1 MASRGLGTLT
11 ISLVA
16 ETAGFVQGMDKSERA
31 TAKWRRQVQKDVRQ
45 ASKEAQARLKG
56 ISVAVAG
63 AVAGI
68 SAMTVVGL
76 RNVDAQTKMARSLD
90 TTYDSVT
97 ALQLAFGEAGIDN
110 FEASMN
116 RLNRRLGA
124 AELGRGSA
132 LKAVEELN
140 LNLQELAGMDA
151 DQRIAAIA
159 DRISEVAD
167 NSQQAARFAQDLGFE
182 QREAAAF
189 FMQGGDAIRGYRK
202 EVEDFGL
209 ALSAI
214 ETARVE
220 EANDEFAK
228 LGRASTM
235 VQQRLAVGLAPVI
248 TQVSKHITD
257 SFREAS
263 GTMQDDIGDAV
274 KSVTL
279 GMADIVD
286 SSATVLEVI
295 DNNPMSA
302 QFGVLGWLLL
312 GPKGALIGAAIGA
325 TFDII
330 EEGLAR
336 VGVGISQEED
346 AARRLINVQEQIA
359 QQEQII
365 AKARE
370 IGHEDNSRFITKAQD
385 QLAELLALESSLQTE
400 VEASTEAQDKYNE
413 LLNRGT
419 DRASGFAG
427 ALRGLAGSLR
437 DIDWDSS
444 NPPEGG
450 GSGGGLGGLL
460 GDGDIDETLAKR
472 RDAIRQSFETEKQ
485 TVLRIYKEQE
495 EEIKA
500 LRDANAI
507 SEMEAQNLKWQNE
520 QAMFERRKELREKE
534 LEDQKGYWGKWLDS
548 AQENLQ
554 NFDDLSK
561 TVIDNFTT
569 GFGSAI
575 EGLVFDAESLDDALK
590 GIAETI
596 LRGVVNSLAQ
606 MAAQWLALQAVQAIV
621 VAQAT
626 AATVGQ
632 AAISAAAWAP
642 AAAAASLATLGTNA
656 APASAAL
663 VSTNALSKT
672 LALTG
677 MAHDG
682 IDSVPKTGTWLL
694 EKGERVM
701 TSETSKKLD
710 QKLDGGSGVVV
721 NLYEDA
727 SKAGQVQ
734 QGQRDD
740 GTTEV
745 NVFVSDIMSN
755 GPRAKA
761 MQRAYGLRRQ
771 GT

>member
-370 IGHEDNSRFITKAQD
+370 IGHEDNSRFITEAQD

-460 GDGDIDETLAKR
+460 GDGGIDEALAKR

-485 TVLRIYKEQE
+485 TVLRIFGEQQ

-500 LRDANAI
+500 LREAGAI
-507 SEMEAQNLKWQNE
+507 SQMETDNLKMQSE
-520 QAMFERRKELREKE
+520 QAMFEKLQEMRERDLQRQQDYENARKALILGGAEQL
-534 LEDQKGYWGKWLDS
+534 
-548 AQENLQ
+548 
-554 NFDDLSK
+554 
-561 TVIDNFTT
+561 
-569 GFGSAI
+569 FGSMAELTEQFAGKQNALYKIMFAAQKSAAI
-575 EGLVFDAESLDDALK
+575 AQSIVAIQQ
-590 GIAETI
+590 GIA
-596 LRGVVNSLAQ
+596 LAAANPWPVNLGA
-606 MAAQWLALQAVQAIV
+606 MAS
-621 VAQAT
+621 VAAAT
-626 AATVGQ
+626 AGIVGNIQ
-632 AAISAAAWAP
+632 S
-642 AAAAASLATLGTNA
+642 
-656 APASAAL
+656 
-663 VSTNALSKT
+663 V
-672 LALTG
+672 ALTG

-710 QKLDGGSGVVV
+710 KKLDGGSGVVV